1 MQGIQRAI
9 DIPQMLPDYDARV
22 QILPPHP
29 EAGKTG
35 RVSNRFYYRAKRPGE
50 YTICDLTVTTRGN
63 HLIHVTPSEVMVIGK
78 PRRWW

>member
-1 MQGIQRAI
+1 
-9 DIPQMLPDYDARV
+9 MLPDYDARV

-50 YTICDLTVTTRGN
+50 YTICDLTVTTCGD
-63 HLIHVTPSEVMVIGK
+63 HLIHVAPSEVVVIGK
-78 PRRWW
+78 PRKIRYW